1 MSSDSLSRGE
11 EVAETM
17 PEKSGSCKRISRD
30 SKTYSFSPHHSPIV
44 KIDPGEILVIET
56 HDARSGTV
64 TKETDLLD
72 KPHPDGLNPV
82 SGPIYVNGAVAGD
95 VLRVEIQSIN
105 LEKSGFTAV
114 KAGVGLLA
122 ARASAFATRI
132 IRIDQNIVFFNQAI
146 SFPTRPMIG
155 TIGVA
160 PAAGEIPSLYPGPH
174 GGNMDNNYV
183 SGGSKVHLPVFVPG
197 ALLSLG
203 DVHACMGDGEASM
216 IGLDIA
222 AEITL
227 RVDLIKNERVSRP
240 WIETANGDWVTTGD
254 SVDIGVALRTACD
267 EMVNLLMRRLQLSFE
282 DAYMLASIRA
292 DLGICQACDPGNF
305 PATVRMCY
313 RRSPPIRR

>member
-1 MSSDSLSRGE
+1 MS
-11 EVAETM
+11 V
-17 PEKSGSCKRISRD
+17 KSSTVKRISRD
-30 SKTYSFSPHHSPIV
+30 SKTYSFSPFHSPIV
-44 KIDPGEILVIET
+44 TIDPGEILVVET

-95 VLRVEIQSIN
+95 LLRIEILSID
-105 LEKSGFTAV
+105 LERSGFTAV

-122 ARASAFATRI
+122 ARAHTFVTRI
-132 IRIDQNIVFFNQAI
+132 IRIDRGTVFFNEAI
-146 SFPTRPMIG
+146 FFPARPMIG

-160 PAAGEIPSLYPGPH
+160 PQAGEIPSLYPGPH
-174 GGNMDNNYV
+174 GGNMDNNYA
-183 SGGSKVHLPVFVPG
+183 SCGSKVHLPVFVPG

-203 DVHACMGDGEASM
+203 DVHACMGDGEVSM

-222 AEITL
+222 GEVTL
-227 RVDLIKNERVSRP
+227 RVDLIKNDPALRP
-240 WIETANGDWVTTGD
+240 WIETADGDWVTTGD
-254 SVDIGVALRTACD
+254 GVDIGMALRTACD
-267 EMVNLLMRRLQLSFE
+267 EMVSLLMRRLQLSFE
-282 DAYMLASIRA
+282 EAYMLASIRA

-313 RRSPPIRR
+313 RRAS